1 MVPAPEPEP
10 IRPGLKLLAAGLLL
24 GCIVGLWAFFG
35 HSAGDPLI
43 TEEHA
48 LAAYDPPGRSNAHHG
63 RRGSR
68 RSVSPRDGG
77 VGVVE
82 SPDVRLRR
90 EDPQMFASRRSEGPP
105 DAGVRHP
112 FAPMLRTGHIST
124 TGGDAPVAVGATCDV
139 RVLPVRARA
148 FNCLVRVM
156 CDGVVLYPNQTETA
170 GYAPC
175 DLESGLP
182 VRAED
187 SGQTHS
193 DGDPTLDVDLPA
205 RRVVVT
211 DSGPGVP
218 SFEATVRL
226 DPLPRFI

>member
-1 MVPAPEPEP
+1 MSPEPESES
-10 IRPGLKLLAAGLLL
+10 IRPGLKLLAVGMLLGLLV
-24 GCIVGLWAFFG
+24 VGWVFFG
-35 HSAGDPLI
+35 HSSTDPLVPGH
-43 TEEHA
+43 E
-48 LAAYDPPGRSNAHHG
+48 LAAYDASDRGDSHFG
-63 RRGSR
+63 RRTR
-68 RSVSPRDGG
+68 RSVAGSRDAG
-77 VGVVE
+77 VAVHE
-82 SPDVRLRR
+82 PPEARLRR
-90 EDPQMFASRRSEGPP
+90 EDPQMYASRRSEGPP
-105 DAGVRHP
+105 DAGVPHP
-112 FAPMLRTGHIST
+112 FSAMLRTGHISVVA
-124 TGGDAPVAVGATCDV
+124 GDSPVDLGATCDV
-139 RVLPVRARA
+139 RVLPVRAQR

-187 SGQTHS
+187 SGQTS
-193 DGDPTLDVDLPA
+193 RDGDPTLDVDVPG